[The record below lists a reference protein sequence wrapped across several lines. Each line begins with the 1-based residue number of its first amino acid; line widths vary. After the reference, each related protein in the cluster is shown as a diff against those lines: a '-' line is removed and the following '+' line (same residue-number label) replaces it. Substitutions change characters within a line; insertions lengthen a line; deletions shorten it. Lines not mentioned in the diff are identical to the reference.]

1 MLSLKFLF
9 TKVSVVF
16 TDNEL
21 EFSSSGSVYS
31 TVESFNTFSVE
42 PPAFSQAI
50 LPSFFVQFIHVECVP
65 ALFYSPK
72 PIFPSDYTIPNQ
84 TDSSVPPRQRRLIKW
99 SLPPPVN
106 MQAVTPL
113 PGWKPM
119 P

>member
-1 MLSLKFLF
+1 MLSSLKFPF
-9 TKVSVVF
+9 TKASVVF

-50 LPSFFVQFIHVECVP
+50 LPSFFVQFIHVVP
-65 ALFYSPK
+65 VPFYSPE